1 MRDGPGSVLTLDQA
15 YQATYLWM
23 FHVGEP
29 PTEVA
34 ERGLQAVELRS
45 TRFAV
50 FVRVP
55 DRPIGQR
62 TVLAVLASEPDART
76 RIIFS
81 AAGFTPAAISI
92 AQAQGIALFSLD
104 RNGRARPQNGRAS
117 AIAPTDEPPAPFTE
131 VVAEEEKLTKAFADW
146 GKTDFREEEWID
158 CPGCGTNQHH
168 TLDNCR
174 VCGASL
180 RGTTSAA
187 APPEGFVYRCNACGS
202 HDVEVVRADDVVKH
216 R

>member
-1 MRDGPGSVLTLDQA
+1 MREGRGSVLTLDQA

-29 PTEVA
+29 PTEVT

-45 TRFAV
+45 KGLAA

-62 TVLAVLASEPDART
+62 TVLAVLASEPEDRT
-76 RIIFS
+76 RVIFS

-92 AQAQGIALFSLD
+92 AQAQGIALFALD

-117 AIAPTDEPPAPFTE
+117 AIAPIDDAPAPFTE
-131 VVAEEEKLTKAFADW
+131 TVVEEELTKAFSDW
-146 GKTDFREEEWID
+146 GKTDFRKDEWID
-158 CPGCGTNQHH
+158 CPSCGTNQHH

-180 RGTTSAA
+180 RGTTSTA
-187 APPEGFVYRCNACGS
+187 APPDGFVYRCKECGS
-202 HDVEVVRADDVVKH
+202 HDVEVVRADDVARRV
-216 R
+216 